1 MATIVCADSLAEARA
16 LSLLEPTIMLCEPTE
31 LIGTGQTSDDDYM
44 AKTNQAVKALSPHT
58 LIMQGAGIMT
68 PEDVYRAIRSG
79 ADGTGCTSGIVKA
92 PNPVQMLK
100 DMVAAVDRAMK
111 EG

>member
-1 MATIVCADSLAEARA
+1 M
-16 LSLLEPTIMLCEPTE
+16 
-31 LIGTGQTSDDDYM
+31 
-44 AKTNQAVKALSPHT
+44 TNQAVKALSPHT
-58 LIMQGAGIMT
+58 LLMQGAGIMT

-92 PNPVQMLK
+92 PNPAQMLK